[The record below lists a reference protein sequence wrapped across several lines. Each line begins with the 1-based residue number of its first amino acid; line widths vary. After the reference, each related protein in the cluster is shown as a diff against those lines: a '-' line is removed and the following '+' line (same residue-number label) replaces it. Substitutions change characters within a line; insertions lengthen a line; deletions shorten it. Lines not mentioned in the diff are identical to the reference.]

1 MKAAVV
7 FKSILYFLLLAL
19 ICPNLLRAES
29 VEFGSVPVWHEKTIV
44 IDPGHGGNDIG
55 AKGPDKTYEKSIT
68 LTLAKILKRK
78 FADKSRVVLTR
89 DGDYKMNIFERA
101 AVANHEKADI
111 FISLHTGGSFLH
123 NSEGIAIYYYSGLE
137 KIDSDRKSETMP
149 NRLSPVIW
157 NTIQNSHIENS
168 RFFAETLNKEFA
180 ELFEIPVKIF
190 MTQMV
195 VLSGVNSPAVLIEIG
210 FLTNPTEEIKLCD
223 KLVLLEY
230 AKYISIAVD
239 KFFKT
244 TTKS

>member
-1 MKAAVV
+1 
-7 FKSILYFLLLAL
+7 
-19 ICPNLLRAES
+19 
-29 VEFGSVPVWHEKTIV
+29 
-44 IDPGHGGNDIG
+44 
-55 AKGPDKTYEKSIT
+55 
-68 LTLAKILKRK
+68 
-78 FADKSRVVLTR
+78 
-89 DGDYKMNIFERA
+89 MNIFERA